1 MVSLM
6 QEYDRV
12 VNRII
17 SAWEKGVD
25 NFREIW
31 AQGELPDLLEKAR
44 EMPVPKEPNCKSAQK
59 IFQKGIEA
67 RIKGREVSVKYT
79 DKGIPDRIW
88 KPQVAF
94 WLSASESVLK
104 DMVKDFVSVRKKYQV

>member
-44 EMPVPKEPNCKSAQK
+44 EMPVPKEPNC
-59 IFQKGIEA
+59 
-67 RIKGREVSVKYT
+67 
-79 DKGIPDRIW
+79 
-88 KPQVAF
+88 
-94 WLSASESVLK
+94 
-104 DMVKDFVSVRKKYQV
+104 